1 MKTVKS
7 PPVATGRPSTKADAP
22 VVVEVRPSTGDVDRP
37 AQIERQQPAV
47 NERPSPNPLRQW
59 IAEGEEAARQR
70 LAALARERMRLEQ
83 ERARF
88 AAD

>member
-1 MKTVKS
+1 MKAVNS
-7 PPVATGRPSTKADAP
+7 PPVVAGRPSTKADAP
-22 VVVEVRPSTGDVDRP
+22 VVVEVRPSAGNVDRP
-37 AQIERQQPAV
+37 TQTVSHQPAV

-70 LAALARERMRLEQ
+70 LAALARERMRQEQ

>member
-1 MKTVKS
+1 MNAVKS
-7 PPVATGRPSTKADAP
+7 PSVTAGHPSTNADAP
-22 VVVEVRPSTGDVDRP
+22 VGVELRLSTGNVQRS
-37 AQIERQQPAV
+37 AQTESYQPAV